1 MIAKCSLKA
10 DLFLFTAR
18 NYLHFHVFLRCWY
31 ISITFSPF
39 NEIIDIC
46 PQGTNNNMGLLL
58 LNAKINTVVAYI
70 ERNYKYKDKSK
81 SEENLSFK
89 R

>member
-1 MIAKCSLKA
+1 
-10 DLFLFTAR
+10 
-18 NYLHFHVFLRCWY
+18 
-31 ISITFSPF
+31 
-39 NEIIDIC
+39 
-46 PQGTNNNMGLLL
+46 MGLLL